1 MTHPVTLAARH
12 SPRREADAT
21 HAAVSQAVLDG
32 VDVGILA
39 CDISGQVTVFNRVCR
54 EFHGASSDGSM
65 TDQFAAAR
73 LNLYRADGMTP
84 LPFDE
89 MPLGRSLREHEV
101 DGEMVIAPVGLPVR
115 LVTYQGRAILGNR
128 HQVVGAVVV
137 MRDVTE
143 QRAAERR
150 LRENALRDPLT
161 NLPNR
166 LWLFQATEQA
176 LREADA
182 TGDSVALLF
191 VDLDGFKL
199 VNDDYG
205 HARGDQLLVRAA
217 ERLRA
222 AAVDGEPVT
231 RLGGDE
237 FVLLCPG
244 LPSTGRAHPTDLAR
258 RIISSLSQPYTV
270 QGHSVTLSASVGIAL
285 ADDAGLSA
293 EQLVGRADA
302 AMYAAKRAGRSQ
314 WALHSGETVTAARAA
329 ARIEKRL
336 REALEDGSFE
346 VHYQPIHRLADRV
359 IVGVEALSRLPDGE
373 GGYVSP
379 EEFIP
384 VAEAT
389 GLIGRVGETVVRQ
402 ATREC
407 AAWKQQLGG
416 REFSVGVN
424 LSVRE
429 LADPLLVSR
438 MTAALRES
446 GLDPQA
452 LVMELTES
460 IFSDSAEHNLVL
472 DELRALGP
480 QLVIDDFGTGYSSL
494 SYLRRF
500 TVDGLK
506 IDRSFVAD
514 IANDRGRWVTEAIV
528 AMTLGLGGF
537 VVAEGIETEA
547 QLTALVGMGCVL
559 GQGYLLSRPL
569 PAGAMTAL
577 LTAPPRRP
585 AALLTTPPR

>member
-1 MTHPVTLAARH
+1 MTLPLTLPARRR
-12 SPRREADAT
+12 PRREADAT
-21 HAAVSQAVLDG
+21 RQAVSQAVLDC

-39 CDISGQVTVFNRVCR
+39 CDATGQVTVFNRVCR
-54 EFHGASSDGSM
+54 EFHNASSGGSM
-65 TDQFAAAR
+65 TDQFLAAR
-73 LNLYRADGMTP
+73 MNLYRADGRTRLP
-84 LPFDE
+84 LDE

-101 DGEMVIAPVGLPVR
+101 DGEMVIAPIGLPAR
-115 LVTYQGRAILGNR
+115 LVTYRGRAILGNR
-128 HQVVGAVVV
+128 HQVIGAVVV

-166 LWLFQATEQA
+166 LWLFQAAEQA
-176 LREADA
+176 LRKADA
-182 TGDSVALLF
+182 TGDTVALLF

-205 HARGDQLLVRAA
+205 HARGDQLLAQAA
-217 ERLRA
+217 ERLRSA
-222 AAVDGEPVT
+222 ALDGEFVT

-237 FVLLCPG
+237 FVLLCPA
-244 LPSTGRAHPTDLAR
+244 LASAGRAHATDLAR

-270 QGHSVTLSASVGIAL
+270 RDHNVTLSASVGIAL
-285 ADDAGLSA
+285 ADSVGLSA
-293 EQLVGRADA
+293 EQLVARADA

-314 WALHSGETVTAARAA
+314 WALHSGQTVTAARAA
-329 ARIEKRL
+329 AGIEKRL
-336 REALEDGSFE
+336 REALEDGTFE

-379 EEFIP
+379 EKFIP
-384 VAEAT
+384 VAETT

-407 AAWKQQLGG
+407 AAWKQRLGD

-438 MTAALRES
+438 MTDALKQS

-460 IFSDSAEHNLVL
+460 IFSDAAEHNLVL

-506 IDRSFVAD
+506 IDRTFVAD

-528 AMTLGLGGF
+528 AMALGLGGF
-537 VVAEGIETEA
+537 IVAEGIETEA
-547 QLTALVGMGCVL
+547 QLATLVGMGCVL
-559 GQGYLLSRPL
+559 GQGYLMSRPL
-569 PAGAMTAL
+569 PADAIT
-577 LTAPPRRP
+577 
-585 AALLTTPPR
+585 ALLTTPPR